1 MLKFP
6 FQIVLG
12 SQSPRRRELLSLMN
26 IDFRVEV
33 QEVEESYPENLTP
46 VEIATHIASK
56 KAKAFKGLS
65 ANELLITADTIVAQH
80 QHILGKPKD
89 AAHAKEMIQQLA
101 GNTHEV
107 ITAVAFQYQSQLIT
121 FHDCTKVY
129 MNPLSEAE
137 INHYIENYKPYDKA
151 GAYGIQEWIGLVAI
165 QKIEGSYTNVM
176 GLPTEKL
183 YQELQKIKT
192 II

>member
-12 SQSPRRRELLSLMN
+12 SQSPRRKELLSLMN

-46 VEIATHIASK
+46 IEIAIHIASK

-65 ANELLITADTIVAQH
+65 SNELLITADTIVAQH

-183 YQELQKIKT
+183 YQALQKIKT
-192 II
+192 NF